1 MFESFPYLF
10 IIPKETDVKSHG
22 LILDHIHV
30 YISMVFKQ
38 KLKEVSGSVY
48 MLSVNSHCIA
58 ETLLFRRRK
67 KASYSELDSLFNADQ
82 SQGYF
87 EVYP

>member
-10 IIPKETDVKSHG
+10 IIPKETDVKSHEP
-22 LILDHIHV
+22 ILDHILV
-30 YISMVFKQ
+30 YISLVFKLQ
-38 KLKEVSGSVY
+38 ELSGPVY
-48 MLSVNSHCIA
+48 LLSVNSHCIA

>member
-1 MFESFPYLF
+1 MSNLMNLYP
-10 IIPKETDVKSHG
+10 IIYMY
-22 LILDHIHV
+22 I
-30 YISMVFKQ
+30 YISLVLKQ
-38 KLKEVSGSVY
+38 KLQEVSGSVY
-48 MLSVNSHCIA
+48 MLSVHSHCIA

>member
-10 IIPKETDVKSHG
+10 IIPKETDVKSHE

-30 YISMVFKQ
+30 YISLVFKQ
-38 KLKEVSGSVY
+38 KLQEVSGSVY
-48 MLSVNSHCIA
+48 TLSVNSHCIA

>member
-1 MFESFPYLF
+1 MSNLMNLYSIIYMYIYLWFLNRNCKRFQVPF
-10 IIPKETDVKSHG
+10 I
-22 LILDHIHV
+22 
-30 YISMVFKQ
+30 
-38 KLKEVSGSVY
+38 
-48 MLSVNSHCIA
+48 SHCIA